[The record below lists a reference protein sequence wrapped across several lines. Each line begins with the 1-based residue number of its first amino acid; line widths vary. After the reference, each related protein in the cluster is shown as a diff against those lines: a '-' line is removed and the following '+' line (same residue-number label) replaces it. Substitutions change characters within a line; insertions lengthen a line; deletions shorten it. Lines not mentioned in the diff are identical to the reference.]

1 MCLLKFLMEIFFV
14 CAKGCSNI
22 FKVYTTIY
30 MLEAPFQDL
39 MLKTYFLV
47 YLQNLVESKLNTFL
61 IFKGD
66 KVQTNNL
73 FWSHT
78 FQQKNLQC

>member
-1 MCLLKFLMEIFFV
+1 MEIFFV
-14 CAKGCSNI
+14 CAKGYSNI

-30 MLEAPFQDL
+30 MLETAFQDL
-39 MLKTYFLV
+39 MLETYLLV

-61 IFKGD
+61 IFTGD

-73 FWSHT
+73 FLSHA
-78 FQQKNLQC
+78 L

>member
-1 MCLLKFLMEIFFV
+1 
-14 CAKGCSNI
+14 
-22 FKVYTTIY
+22 

-39 MLKTYFLV
+39 MLKTYLLV

-78 FQQKNLQC
+78 LQQKNLQC

>member
-1 MCLLKFLMEIFFV
+1 MEIFFV
-14 CAKGCSNI
+14 CAKGYSNI

-39 MLKTYFLV
+39 MLKTYLLL

-61 IFKGD
+61 ILKD
-66 KVQTNNL
+66 NKVQTKQL
-73 FWSHT
+73 ILKPHLVT
-78 FQQKNLQC
+78 KKPPM